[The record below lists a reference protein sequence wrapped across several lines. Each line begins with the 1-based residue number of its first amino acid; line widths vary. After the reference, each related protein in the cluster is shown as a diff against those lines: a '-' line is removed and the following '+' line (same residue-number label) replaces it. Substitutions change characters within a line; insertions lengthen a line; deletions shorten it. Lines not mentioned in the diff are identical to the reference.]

1 MEIRGQRE
9 CKDCGQEWSYYDTG
23 SVACPNCE
31 SLRSVGIGNRERHT
45 DAPASLDLT
54 GTRSSVEETDIGA
67 VADDVTASLRAYT
80 RKRGFINAGELRP
93 LDEEFLMAHEL
104 TQALDIYGRLRDP
117 DEQVEYYVLALLR
130 GVNDG
135 ERPAPDAVA
144 PAMREARG
152 LGYAEALSAYRRDLV
167 EWLDDHPDSEARR
180 TLGTLHEQL
189 KRLKALQGDVDPEVA
204 EELVVAAR
212 EVGSYLETG
221 KEESLASARDRLAR
235 RSV

>member
-31 SLRSVGIGNRERHT
+31 SLRSVGIGDRQRHT

-54 GTRSSVEETDIGA
+54 AILSSLEEADIGA
-67 VADDVTASLRAYT
+67 IADEVTDSLRAYT
-80 RKRGFINAGELRP
+80 RKRGFINAGELQP
-93 LDEEFLMAHEL
+93 LDEEFLIAHEL

-117 DEQVEYYVLALLR
+117 HEQVEYYVLALLR
-130 GVNDG
+130 GASDG
-135 ERPAPDAVA
+135 ERPEPDAVP

-152 LGYAEALSAYRRDLV
+152 LGYAEAVSAYRRDLL

-189 KRLKALQGDVDPEVA
+189 KRLKALQGDVDPEAA
-204 EELVVAAR
+204 EGLVVAAR
-212 EVGSYLETG
+212 KVGSYLETG
-221 KEESLASARDRLAR
+221 NEEPLSSARDRLAR
-235 RSV
+235 LSV